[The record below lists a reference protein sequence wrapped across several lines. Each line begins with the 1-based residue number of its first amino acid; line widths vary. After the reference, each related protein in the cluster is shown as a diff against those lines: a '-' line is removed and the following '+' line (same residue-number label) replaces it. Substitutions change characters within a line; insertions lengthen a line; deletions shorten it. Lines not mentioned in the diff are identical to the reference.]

1 MKAIINSRI
10 VTKETV
16 LTGHVLVYD
25 ESGIQQT
32 EAAILRCRALLMNI
46 FTAWEASMSWM
57 TILKR

>member
-25 ESGIQQT
+25 ESGIQQIVL
-32 EAAILRCRALLMNI
+32 AGNGCYGLSADDYDL
-46 FTAWEASMSWM
+46 
-57 TILKR
+57 